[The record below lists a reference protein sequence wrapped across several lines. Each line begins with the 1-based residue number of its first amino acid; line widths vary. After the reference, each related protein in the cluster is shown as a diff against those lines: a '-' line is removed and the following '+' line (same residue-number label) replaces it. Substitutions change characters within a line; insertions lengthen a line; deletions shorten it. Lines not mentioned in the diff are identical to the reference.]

1 MTFTG
6 NNQRLKWAGAISFKA
21 KHYSATE
28 TFLTEIVILIL
39 DVMS

>member
-21 KHYSATE
+21 ATE
-28 TFLTEIVILIL
+28 TYLTEIVILIL